1 MIKKKSQKNV
11 KKTTERIVRGLVILA
26 IAYALSPDS
35 AHAITA
41 DGGNIQGLDKI
52 WGIVKPYFTWAFSL
66 GGVSYCGLN
75 LRKVLIGDYRAAA
88 PAALAALVAGVGVNG
103 LFSES
108 ALSVLLP

>member
-1 MIKKKSQKNV
+1 MLKDINGL
-11 KKTTERIVRGLVILA
+11 ERIIIKSAMICA
-26 IAYALSPDS
+26 IVYALSPDS

-41 DGGNIQGLDKI
+41 NGGNIQGLDTI
-52 WGIVKPYFTWAFSL
+52 WAIVKPYFTWAFSL

-103 LFSES
+103 LFSDT